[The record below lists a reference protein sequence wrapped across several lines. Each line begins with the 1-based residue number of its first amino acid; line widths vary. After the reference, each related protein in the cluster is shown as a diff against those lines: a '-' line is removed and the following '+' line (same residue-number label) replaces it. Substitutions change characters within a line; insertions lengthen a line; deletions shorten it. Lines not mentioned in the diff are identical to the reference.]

1 MADNKQYITQLLENG
16 SIMIS
21 EDVIGSIVA
30 QAIKEVEGVIGLS
43 TKPGADIAEFI
54 GKKNWAKGIK
64 VEVDDDNRVDIDCN
78 VVLCYGQ
85 NVVNTAGAIQVAI
98 YKAVEDIT
106 GIKIS
111 SVNVNICE
119 IARQ

>member
-1 MADNKQYITQLLENG
+1 MAENKQYIQQAQEGGN
-16 SIMIS
+16 IMIS

-30 QAIKEVEGVIGLS
+30 QAIKEVDGVIGLS

-64 VEVDDDNRVDIDCN
+64 VTVDEDNHVDIDCN
-78 VVLCYGQ
+78 VVLSYGQ
-85 NVVNTAGAIQVAI
+85 NVVTTAGAIQTAI
-98 YKAVEDIT
+98 YNAVDAIT

-111 SVNVNICE
+111 SVNVNVCE

>member
-1 MADNKQYITQLLENG
+1 MADNKQYIQQPQEGGN
-16 SIMIS
+16 IMIS

>member
-1 MADNKQYITQLLENG
+1 MAENKQYIQQPQEGGN
-16 SIMIS
+16 IMIS

-30 QAIKEVEGVIGLS
+30 QAIKEVEGVVGLS

-64 VEVDDDNRVDIDCN
+64 VEVDEDNRVDIDCN
-78 VVLCYGQ
+78 VVLRYGQ
-85 NVVNTAGAIQVAI
+85 NVVTTASAIQIAI
-98 YKAVEDIT
+98 YKAVDDIT

>member
-1 MADNKQYITQLLENG
+1 MAENKQYIQQPQEGGN
-16 SIMIS
+16 IMIS
-21 EDVIGSIVA
+21 EDVIGTIVA

-64 VEVDDDNRVDIDCN
+64 VTVDEDNRVAVDCN
-78 VVLCYGQ
+78 VVLAYGQ
-85 NVVNTAGAIQVAI
+85 NVVTAASAIQVAVYNAI
-98 YKAVEDIT
+98 EAMT

-111 SVNVNICE
+111 SANVNICE
-119 IARQ
+119 IVRQ

>member
-1 MADNKQYITQLLENG
+1 MAENKQYIQQPQEGGN
-16 SIMIS
+16 IMIS

-30 QAIKEVEGVIGLS
+30 QAIKEVEGVVGLS

-64 VEVDDDNRVDIDCN
+64 VEVDEDNRVDIDCN
-78 VVLCYGQ
+78 VILRYGQ
-85 NVVNTAGAIQVAI
+85 NVVTTASAIQIAI
-98 YKAVEDIT
+98 YKAVDDIT

>member
-1 MADNKQYITQLLENG
+1 MADNKQYIQQPQEGGN
-16 SIMIS
+16 IMIS

-64 VEVDDDNRVDIDCN
+64 VEVDEDNRVDIDCN
-78 VVLCYGQ
+78 VVLRYGQ
-85 NVVNTAGAIQVAI
+85 NVVTTAGAIQIAI

-106 GIKIS
+106 GIKVS

>member
-1 MADNKQYITQLLENG
+1 MAENKQYIQQAQEGGN
-16 SIMIS
+16 IMIS
-21 EDVIGSIVA
+21 EDVIGTIVA
-30 QAIKEVEGVIGLS
+30 QAIKEVEGVAGLS

-64 VEVDDDNRVDIDCN
+64 VTVDDDNHVAIDCN
-78 VVLCYGQ
+78 VVLKYGQ
-85 NVVNTAGAIQVAI
+85 NVVTAASAIQIAI
-98 YKAVEDIT
+98 YNAVEAMT

-111 SVNVNICE
+111 SVNVNVCE